1 MDVPPA
7 LAPNPAFAALKAY
20 ATPRH
25 GAPIDLWLNANE
37 GRAPAASATLEAL
50 SGALG
55 DLQRYPSAAALEA
68 AIAAKH
74 GIEASRVLVTAGA
87 DEAIDRAFRVFLR
100 PGRSIILPSP
110 TFVMFAHY
118 AALVGCDTKEI
129 PWEGAEFPEA
139 DVLAAVTADTGAIAC
154 VSPNNPTG
162 ADIAPGAIARIA
174 ARAPH
179 AAILVDLAYAEYA
192 SEDPMQAL
200 LHLPNAIFFR
210 TFSKA
215 WGLAGARIGYAIAHP
230 EVIAWLRAAA
240 SPYSVATP
248 SIALALAALAHGGPA
263 LARHVEGVREA
274 RDAITAALT
283 KHGPRTIPSEG
294 NFVFATFATAAF
306 AAWFVDALAGLGIA
320 VRGFA
325 GHPRL
330 GRSVRITCPDNPQ
343 DTGRLL
349 RAIEA
354 ALAPR
359 RRIVDDIE
367 ALEKSAGAP
376 IWFFA
381 RTEAGVR
388 AARAAGAVPLGLG
401 EPGGDSARALISAGA
416 ARVVTDP
423 ETFEESL
430 L

>member
-37 GRAPAASATLEAL
+37 GRAPAPDAVLAAL
-50 SGALG
+50 GGALAG
-55 DLQRYPSAAALEA
+55 LQRYPSAARLEA
-68 AIAAKH
+68 AIAARH
-74 GIEASRVLVTAGA
+74 GVQPNEVLVTAGA
-87 DEAIDRAFRVFLR
+87 DEAIDRAFRVFLG
-100 PGRSIILPSP
+100 PERSLILPSP
-110 TFVMFAHY
+110 TFVMFPHY
-118 AALVGCDTKEI
+118 AALVGCNTHEI
-129 PWEGAEFPEA
+129 PWDGAAYPEA
-139 DVLAAVTADTGAIAC
+139 DVLAAITPETGAIAC

-162 ADIAPGAIARIA
+162 AAIAPEVIARIA
-174 ARAPH
+174 AHAPH
-179 AAILVDLAYAEYA
+179 AAVFVDLAYAEYA
-192 SEDPMQAL
+192 AVDPMASL
-200 LHLPNAIFFR
+200 LHLPNAVFFR

-215 WGLAGARIGYAIAHP
+215 WGLAGARVGYAIARP

-248 SIALALAALAHGGPA
+248 SIVLALSALSAGEAALAA
-263 LARHVEGVREA
+263 HVAGVREA
-274 RDAITAALT
+274 RAAIDAALT
-283 KHGPRTIPSEG
+283 RHGARTIPSEG

-330 GRSVRITCPDNPQ
+330 GRSVRVTCPDNAA
-343 DTGRLL
+343 DTR
-349 RAIEA
+349 RVVHAIDA

-359 RRIVDDIE
+359 RRLVEDAE

-376 IWFFA
+376 IWYFA

-388 AARAAGAVPLGLG
+388 AARATGAVPIGLG
-401 EPGGDSARALISAGA
+401 DPGSAAATALISAGA